1 MYTYTKIETPFIR
14 DMSGTKKLIEGEF
27 RSEAVKFLSNN
38 QWFFSEKTDGCNTG
52 IFWDGYKVHYQGR
65 TERANIPA
73 HLMNRLIEIFGTNEA
88 EEMFEQMFGE
98 KEVVLF
104 GEGYGAKIQKGG
116 GNYIPDGCDFILFD
130 VYIPSSDTW
139 LLWNDMI
146 SVADAFNIKHVPLV
160 MTGTIQDAI
169 DYVKTKPVSRIN
181 PNHEMEGLVGKPL
194 VDFYDR
200 NHKRVI
206 VKIKVKDFT

>member
-1 MYTYTKIETPFIR
+1 MYKYTKIDTPFKR
-14 DMSGTKKLIEGEF
+14 DMDGTKKLIEGDF
-27 RSEAVKFLSNN
+27 RSEAVDYLSRN
-38 QWFFSEKTDGCNTG
+38 QWFFSEKVDGCCLG
-52 IFWDGYKVHYQGR
+52 IYWDGYRVNYQGR
-65 TERANIPA
+65 TERANIPT

-139 LLWNDMI
+139 LQWNDIM
-146 SVADAFNIKHVPLV
+146 SVANAFNIKHVPLV

-181 PNHEMEGLVGKPL
+181 HNHEMEGLVGKPL

-200 NHKRVI
+200 NHKRVM
-206 VKIKVKDFT
+206 VKIKARDFT